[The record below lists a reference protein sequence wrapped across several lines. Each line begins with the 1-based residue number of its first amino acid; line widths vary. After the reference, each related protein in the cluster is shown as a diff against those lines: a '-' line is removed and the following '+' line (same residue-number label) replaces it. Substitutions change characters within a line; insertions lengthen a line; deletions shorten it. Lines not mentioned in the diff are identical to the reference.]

1 MASISRGIAG
11 TVAFS
16 AIMAVAGGHA
26 FAQRARLSPECR
38 EPIRAQCAYGGD
50 RRACIIRVMQTLSD
64 ACRKQISAAAAS
76 RAPRAQG
83 LSEFAYG
90 TDPAQQLDVKRAA
103 TSAPA
108 PLLVFIHGGGWS
120 IGDKTQAVGAKA
132 DHFTARGFAFASL
145 NYRLVPQ
152 ATVEQQAADIA
163 AAIAWLRAHA
173 ADHGINPDRIIVM
186 GHSAGAHLAA
196 LVASDPSFL
205 LAAGVPFTALKGA
218 VLLDGAGYDVPT
230 QMVSPKNL
238 VGGMYSAAFG
248 TNPARQKALSPLYHA
263 AAPNAAAWLIL
274 PVAAR
279 SDSTAKSQA
288 LAAALNRNGTRATV
302 TPVPDSSHSQLNHKL
317 GTVGD
322 FATAQVDAFLAA
334 I

>member
-1 MASISRGIAG
+1 MASISRGVTG
-11 TVAFS
+11 LVSFG

-26 FAQRARLSPECR
+26 LAQRAQLSSECR
-38 EPIRAQCAYGGD
+38 EPIRAQCAFGGD
-50 RRACIIRVMQTLSD
+50 RRACVVRVMQTLSD
-64 ACRKQISAAAAS
+64 DCRKQISAAAGS

-90 TDPAQQLDVKRAA
+90 TDPAQKLDFKRAA

-120 IGDKTQAVGAKA
+120 IGDKSLAIGAKA
-132 DHFTARGFAFASL
+132 DHFIARGFAFASL
-145 NYRLVPQ
+145 NYRLVPK
-152 ATVEQQAADIA
+152 ATVEQQAADVA

-173 ADHGINPDRIIVM
+173 AEQGIDPGRIVVM

-205 LAAGVPFTALKGA
+205 VAAKVPFAALKGA
-218 VLLDGAGYDVPT
+218 VLLDGAGYDVPA
-230 QMVSPKNL
+230 QMTSPRNI

-248 TNPARQKALSPLYHA
+248 TDPARQKALSPFYHA

-274 PVAAR
+274 PVAKR
-279 SDSTAKSQA
+279 SDSTAQSQV
-288 LAAALNRNGTRATV
+288 LAAALNRSGSRATV
-302 TPVPDSSHSQLNHKL
+302 TPIPDSSHAQLNENL
-317 GTVGD
+317 GTAGD

-334 I
+334 L